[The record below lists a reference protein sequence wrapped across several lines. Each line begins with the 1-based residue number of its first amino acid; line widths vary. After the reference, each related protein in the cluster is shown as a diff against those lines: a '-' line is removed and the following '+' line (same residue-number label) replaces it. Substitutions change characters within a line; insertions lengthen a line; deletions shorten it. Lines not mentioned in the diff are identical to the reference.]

1 MNEISKLGLTMA
13 QAEQII
19 FKLNARALKDFREFV
34 EPKTFAVIYGE
45 EVVPY
50 GDFVFFL
57 SLMQKPQV
65 AGVVYQQNNRF

>member
-1 MNEISKLGLTMA
+1 MNEISKIGITME
-13 QAEQII
+13 QAEQIV
-19 FKLNARALKDFREFV
+19 FKLNTRALKDFREFV
-34 EPKTFAVIYGE
+34 EPKTFAVMDGQ